1 MDLAFVGGLMDFLL
15 NPNIAYL
22 LLVVTTFLVLTAI
35 AVPGTGIP
43 EIAALFSLVLSG
55 YAVYHLSFNGWAL
68 ALLLLSVVP
77 FFFAVRGPRREMWL
91 ALSILGLTVGSVF
104 FFPAQEGFIS
114 VHPVLAIVTS
124 AIYAAFL
131 WISIRKTL
139 QIAQTKPMQDISAVI
154 GERGESKTPVQAEG
168 SVQVVGELWSA
179 RSEKPIPAGSRVH
192 VVGRDGFILIVE
204 QDGLSDK

>member
-1 MDLAFVGGLMDFLL
+1 MDVLL

-22 LLVVTTFLVLTAI
+22 LLVVTTLLVLTAI

-55 YAVYHLSFNGWAL
+55 YAVYHLSFNWWAM
-68 ALLLLSVVP
+68 ALLILSVVP

-91 ALSILGLTVGSVF
+91 AFSIIGLIVGSVF
-104 FFPAQEGFIS
+104 FFPAQQGFIS
-114 VHPVLAIVTS
+114 VHPLLAVVTS
-124 AIYAAFL
+124 VIYAAFL

-139 QIAQTKPMQDISAVI
+139 QIAQTKPIQEISALI
-154 GERGESKTPVQAEG
+154 GERGETKTPVQAEG

-179 RSEKPIPAGSRVH
+179 RSENPIPAGSLVH
-192 VVGRDGFILIVE
+192 VVGREGFVLVIE
-204 QDGLSDK
+204 KD